1 MAGSVRPVV
10 DERDGLL
17 AYLAQQREMLRL
29 TAHGL
34 TDEQASQKPSA
45 SSLSIAGLIKHCLYT
60 ERGWIV
66 GTMMQQET
74 EDRDY
79 EADFSLSEGETLAD
93 VLARW
98 DEVAAETE
106 SIVNALPDLDY
117 PVPVP
122 EAPWFPD
129 DVEFWSAR
137 WVLLH
142 LIEEIA
148 RHAGHADIV
157 RESLDGK
164 TWYELMAAAE
174 A

>member
-1 MAGSVRPVV
+1 MM
-10 DERDGLL
+10 
-17 AYLAQQREMLRL
+17 QRE
-29 TAHGL
+29 
-34 TDEQASQKPSA
+34 
-45 SSLSIAGLIKHCLYT
+45 I
-60 ERGWIV
+60 
-66 GTMMQQET
+66 

-79 EADFSLSEGETLAD
+79 EADFRLSEGETLAD

-106 SIVNALPDLDY
+106 SIVNALPNLDY
-117 PVPVP
+117 PVAVP

-129 DVEFWSAR
+129 DVDFWSAR

-148 RHAGHADIV
+148 RHVGHADII

-164 TWYELMAAAE
+164 TWYELMSAAE